1 MRNVAAFFVFVLLL
15 TGISNAQE
23 QLPTEKKVT
32 FGQNGEMFVNKE
44 LGVYLWLSTSPEKD
58 AKKHRLTSDSTNI
71 YANPMFLD
79 TEGYNTLRSPSAVD
93 PKTRK
98 TVYPVQ
104 DIVFEV
110 YADGLSPNSKYK
122 FVNGKS
128 IYRTGKLYYSGKALG
143 LTLSAIDKVSG
154 IEKTYYSINRQNYIE
169 YKDTVRLSS
178 EGETG
183 IKFYSTDRVGN
194 RELPI
199 EKTITIDN
207 SAPKT
212 TCEIVGA
219 QNEKFVS
226 SNALI
231 KLSSNDSLIGVK
243 TIYYQINNGAKRAYT
258 APISASLLGDGGSVS
273 FYAIDH
279 LNNKEEIQTVGG
291 KGSISTGASDNFE
304 FYVDKDAPS
313 VAIDLDGAFSKGKYT
328 YVAKNTKIKVNAEDD
343 KSGVDKVNYSINSTT
358 INQQY
363 GESIEFSDDG
373 IAYIRVNATDYVGN
387 TSATITKAYYVDASA
402 PSTTISVLQPKHKVK
417 DTLFVTSNT
426 NISLTSSDK
435 ASGVSEINYKVNN
448 GEIKTYSSPFNVTGK
463 GLVKIEYFAKDNV
476 NNTEEA
482 KILELH
488 IDDIPPIIFHHY
500 SATPIGTK
508 TVREQELTIYPS
520 NMKLY
525 IAATDKASGGER
537 VEYKINNGPVKS
549 VNPIKGLVPGN
560 YEVKV
565 TAYDVLGN
573 SSSETINFS
582 VED

>member
-1 MRNVAAFFVFVLLL
+1 MKNVTAFFVFALLL
-15 TGISNAQE
+15 IGMLHAQE

-44 LGVYLWLSTSPEKD
+44 LGLYLWLSTSPEKD
-58 AKKHRLTSDSTNI
+58 AEKHRLISDSTNV

-98 TVYPVQ
+98 TVYPIR

-110 YADGLSPNSKYK
+110 YADGLSPESKHK
-122 FVNGKS
+122 FVDGKS

-143 LTLSAIDKVSG
+143 LTLSAYDKVSG
-154 IEKTYYSINRQNYIE
+154 VEHIYYSINEQNYVE
-169 YKDTVRLSS
+169 YKDTVKIFT
-178 EGETG
+178 EGEAR
-183 IKFYSTDRVGN
+183 IRYYSTDRVGN
-194 RELPI
+194 REIPI
-199 EKTITIDN
+199 EKTVTIDN

-212 TCEIVGA
+212 TCEINGA
-219 QNEKFVS
+219 QNKKFVS
-226 SNALI
+226 SNAMI
-231 KLSSNDSLIGVK
+231 KLSSIDNLVGVK
-243 TIYYQINNGAKRAYT
+243 TIYYQINHGTKRVYT
-258 APISASLLGDGGSVS
+258 SPISASLLGDSGSVS

-279 LNNKEEIQTVGG
+279 LSNTEEIQTVGA
-291 KGSISTGASDNFE
+291 KGSISTGISDNFE

-313 VAIDLDGAFSKGKYT
+313 VALNLDGAYSKGKYT
-328 YVAKNTKIKVNAEDD
+328 YVAKNTKITVDAKDT
-343 KSGVDKVNYSINSTT
+343 KSGVDKVQYSINSTAV
-358 INQQY
+358 NQEY
-363 GESIEFSDDG
+363 KENIEFSDDG

-387 TSATITKAYYVDASA
+387 TSATITKAYYVDATA
-402 PSTTISVLQPKHKVK
+402 PISTISVLQPKLKVK
-417 DTLFVTSNT
+417 DTLFITSNT
-426 NISLTSSDK
+426 KITLASSDK
-435 ASGVSEINYKVNN
+435 ASGVSEIIYRVNN
-448 GEIKTYSSPFNVTGK
+448 GEIKTYSEPFTVSGK
-463 GLVKIEYFAKDNV
+463 GLMKIEYYAKDNV
-476 NNTEEA
+476 SNTEEA
-482 KILELH
+482 RILEVY
-488 IDDIPPIIFHHY
+488 IDDIPPIIYHHY

-525 IAATDKASGGER
+525 IAATDKSSGGER
-537 VEYKINNGPVKS
+537 IEYKINNGSVKS

-573 SSSETINFS
+573 SSNETINFS